1 MYTLEVILMYEE
13 SVAVEFDKIFRY
25 IRKIDYCLDVRLGEN
40 NKSLYTAARYDIIKY
55 IFCIAN
61 NHEKAAEF
69 VKLYLKCNVN
79 TEYKQ
84 YCKSN
89 FDGTIYTLKE
99 YINLFGKEA
108 TVIDRVNKVLETI
121 YMMYVIKMEN
131 GSSETSEIKKRSKI
145 LTEDIVSALKK

>member
-1 MYTLEVILMYEE
+1 MYEE

-40 NKSLYTAARYDIIKY
+40 NKSLYSTARYDIIKY

-61 NHEKAAEF
+61 NNEKAAEF

-84 YCKSN
+84 YFESD

-99 YINLFGKEA
+99 YINLFEKGA
-108 TVIDRVNKVLETI
+108 SVIDGVSKVLETI
-121 YMMYVIKMEN
+121 CMMYVIKMEY
-131 GSSETSEIKKRSKI
+131 GSPETTGIRKRSENLI
-145 LTEDIVSALKK
+145 EGVVSALKK